1 MDTKI
6 DAKIDAAID
15 SLLKIDFNK
24 ELKKVSIFERCSN
37 NDNKCIKCINCNKN
51 ANYICLID
59 KKYYCWYHTI
69 IYK

>member
-1 MDTKI
+1 METKI
-6 DAKIDAAID
+6 DAKTDAVID

-37 NDNKCIKCINCNKN
+37 LLNNDNKCINCNKN